1 MPWPSRWLSV
11 LCMAATSALGGFQRM
26 TRWVTSYCAGCCKSY
41 LWNGCRSA
49 LDCKCCLEPDV
60 RAVGRQPLPLKS
72 CMRGGVCLSRNRK
85 GTCCVNYRGLTLNSA
100 KLYYVLAAFAAT
112 LLWMSWTRAD
122 ERTQMWLLLG
132 RPLQGAFKLH
142 NRPGMPAIPQMVMVQ
157 ALWLCFLPGVLM
169 LCMLSQF
176 IRVLGCIVSQA
187 TRNNHPLQPA
197 IPCPSLVEQAKYRVV
212 RTIWQSVRQH
222 LPRQAQAWTLGLL
235 GILRPW
241 QAFTT
246 WQDPCA
252 DMVERGPGGND
263 SSSAEYVDVGLNP
276 AHADDEAQGG
286 PSTAHVGHDE
296 PDGPT
301 RPGGLA
307 ATTAG
312 NTATPVPPVRRIIYD
327 RLGQVVREPTGPPP
341 IVLNDAAE
349 YAEEYAEAGGESS
362 AYNDDEEMEPQDDPA
377 DPAAPLPHEMGIGYR
392 HVSLA
397 MSQAICEVL
406 RRNGNRR
413 DEFHVLSIPPA
424 AWKTTEGFVLQALP
438 LSDSTRRHPNILR
451 CADGPT
457 FEPPRA
463 TDAEM
468 EALRTELAGE
478 TIPRPGTATTR
489 TSTASH
495 ARERRQ
501 PWPSMSAPPVPTPA
515 STMETEPQTGLRTP
529 RDAMVAVAMEADAS
543 EASMPAETV
552 VMTGTSGGEAS
563 SVGGGTAPMTPT
575 RTSTAIS
582 GNSMG
587 TPLRINRKQGAYFS
601 HGLRKT
607 IMSMMLIS
615 LARPHSW
622 CLNSGVANLTGP
634 RQVEPSVLR
643 PRHSGLLSLPWCCR
657 PQPDHWTDCLFAT
670 PPTRVGKRSL
680 ISCSTCS
687 CPLTC
692 SIHAIS
698 WLARYNPRRTLS
710 TMPVPLFS
718 SWTICA
724 WCCATV
730 FVVCLNVCH
739 IRSQML
745 EHKGHT
751 GAGAST
757 TSPLGELAGNLDPV
771 SLSDTGGHSTSTP
784 WQPARELSAGPPT
797 RMRTNRSR
805 LGPKSQGCCRSTA
818 PHLHPG
824 RRAFLW
830 CFMMM
835 CFFEGI
841 QTVEAAADARVGFID
856 HRLNPGAKTLDTS
869 DTGRAKHGEHR
880 HSAQPTFQ
888 HPHREIVRKRA
899 LRRAINRADR
909 NPLGQTWYRGKLM
922 HRTQLGSGSRGQG
935 HLPPRQEVQQSRYTR
950 RLRLVSWNAG
960 GLMDT
965 RYQEVLAWLA
975 AEAQA
980 GHPVDILTL
989 QETCWKQDME
999 YRTACGP
1006 ADEAY
1011 HVVHSAGGD
1020 KSGIMIMIRQGLLPA
1035 HDIQYVPLVPGR
1047 AVHLRLRFP
1056 TPMDVLCLYQV
1067 SWNVTK
1073 STLEGHKVTALLKQR
1088 ARIWRQVEQW
1098 LRATPGRH
1106 GCLLVGDLN
1115 TPLTPEP
1122 GVCGP
1127 VPLVQNIAQQD
1138 QTELQAILRTHACCA
1153 LNSWTGTGAQA
1164 RTFIPPKGD
1173 PALQGTRI
1181 DFVIAR
1187 GSLIDNEAKQAGV
1200 ISAPFVPACGA
1211 RHKPVQAKIRFPT
1224 PPKSGNHPASGRQ
1237 PAQVCKQLRDP
1248 RLEAGLATHL
1258 STLLAQS
1265 APEDDLDEILL
1276 QGWAMTRPGP
1286 PGHHKRHEP
1295 APQQNLT
1302 VRHRI
1307 QHMWQLRAS
1316 LRRTQPHVDTEGDLP
1331 SLASIWKAW
1340 IQVARLQACTRQ
1352 LRKDCRQHKTLKIF
1366 EAVQADNIYTAAKKF
1381 APRQARRR
1389 LQLRTK
1395 DGQLMSHEQEFQC
1408 IKDYFKG
1415 LYHGPNPPQVI
1426 LSQAVQFEPA
1436 EVRAAIL
1443 KLSAGKAMP
1452 QHSAPAALWRKSVD
1466 QVAFRLCSQLN
1477 NCLQLGCRSLPP
1489 RWSTSDMALIP
1500 KPGKAMTSPEQ
1511 LRPISLLPMPA
1522 KALGSMLAERLHEH
1536 AYRYL
1541 QGIPQYAYMKGRHL
1555 GMALDRVASHCISI
1569 RRLLHDQANTLHA
1582 RRSGRRVAQVCGGCM
1597 LSLDLSKA
1605 YDHVPWEDL
1614 AIALRDA
1621 EVPTPLVELVLLLH
1635 QQARIRVAH
1644 HAQWELLKMHRGLR
1658 QGCSL
1663 APALWIFYSG
1673 WLLKGLHA
1681 TGEVDIPASNTS
1693 YADDFHF
1700 CWQGPQTWNDLTAP
1714 CELCCKVW
1722 RRSRCR

>member
-1 MPWPSRWLSV
+1 MASGDPLDDF
-11 LCMAATSALGGFQRM
+11 AATQGADLLSLAL
-26 TRWVTSYCAGCCKSY
+26 
-41 LWNGCRSA
+41 
-49 LDCKCCLEPDV
+49 
-60 RAVGRQPLPLKS
+60 GRQPGASDLDDFVEFEVHPPLLPRLRRRAAPADAAS
-72 CMRGGVCLSRNRK
+72 IGIVEPL
-85 GTCCVNYRGLTLNSA
+85 VN
-100 KLYYVLAAFAAT
+100 
-112 LLWMSWTRAD
+112 
-122 ERTQMWLLLG
+122 Q
-132 RPLQGAFKLH
+132 
-142 NRPGMPAIPQMVMVQ
+142 
-157 ALWLCFLPGVLM
+157 
-169 LCMLSQF
+169 
-176 IRVLGCIVSQA
+176 
-187 TRNNHPLQPA
+187 
-197 IPCPSLVEQAKYRVV
+197 
-212 RTIWQSVRQH
+212 
-222 LPRQAQAWTLGLL
+222 LPRQERETFMGLL
-235 GILRPW
+235 RLLSLPVDDGWFSAVLLVLVRFTRNVSFQPHNGQPVYVSSNAQYVLCSTAGEDDKVWLVISLDDFQHEKSGSWEGRLWSSLGALAVSPPGISLDKAPQTAW
-241 QAFTT
+241 QAGHSYH
-246 WQDPCA
+246 QDLDGKPCK
-252 DMVERGPGGND
+252 G
-263 SSSAEYVDVGLNP
+263 
-276 AHADDEAQGG
+276 
-286 PSTAHVGHDE
+286 
-296 PDGPT
+296 
-301 RPGGLA
+301 
-307 ATTAG
+307 ATTA
-312 NTATPVPPVRRIIYD
+312 
-327 RLGQVVREPTGPPP
+327 
-341 IVLNDAAE
+341 
-349 YAEEYAEAGGESS
+349 
-362 AYNDDEEMEPQDDPA
+362 M
-377 DPAAPLPHEMGIGYR
+377 
-392 HVSLA
+392 
-397 MSQAICEVL
+397 AIDVC
-406 RRNGNRR
+406 
-413 DEFHVLSIPPA
+413 
-424 AWKTTEGFVLQALP
+424 T
-438 LSDSTRRHPNILR
+438 
-451 CADGPT
+451 
-457 FEPPRA
+457 
-463 TDAEM
+463 
-468 EALRTELAGE
+468 
-478 TIPRPGTATTR
+478 
-489 TSTASH
+489 
-495 ARERRQ
+495 
-501 PWPSMSAPPVPTPA
+501 
-515 STMETEPQTGLRTP
+515 TGLRTP

-601 HGLRKT
+601 HGLR
-607 IMSMMLIS
+607 
-615 LARPHSW
+615 
-622 CLNSGVANLTGP
+622 
-634 RQVEPSVLR
+634 
-643 PRHSGLLSLPWCCR
+643 
-657 PQPDHWTDCLFAT
+657 
-670 PPTRVGKRSL
+670 
-680 ISCSTCS
+680 
-687 CPLTC
+687 
-692 SIHAIS
+692 
-698 WLARYNPRRTLS
+698 
-710 TMPVPLFS
+710 
-718 SWTICA
+718 
-724 WCCATV
+724 
-730 FVVCLNVCH
+730 
-739 IRSQML
+739 SQML

-751 GAGAST
+751 GAG
-757 TSPLGELAGNLDPV
+757 ENLCIALNLV
-771 SLSDTGGHSTSTP
+771 QAVKAKDTY
-784 WQPARELSAGPPT
+784 
-797 RMRTNRSR
+797 
-805 LGPKSQGCCRSTA
+805 
-818 PHLHPG
+818 HP
-824 RRAFLW
+824 
-830 CFMMM
+830 
-835 CFFEGI
+835 
-841 QTVEAAADARVGFID
+841 
-856 HRLNPGAKTLDTS
+856 
-869 DTGRAKHGEHR
+869 
-880 HSAQPTFQ
+880 
-888 HPHREIVRKRA
+888 
-899 LRRAINRADR
+899 
-909 NPLGQTWYRGKLM
+909 
-922 HRTQLGSGSRGQG
+922 
-935 HLPPRQEVQQSRYTR
+935 
-950 RLRLVSWNAG
+950 G

-965 RYQEVLAWLA
+965 RYQEVLAWPA

-1006 ADEAY
+1006 TDEAY

-1056 TPMDVLCLYQV
+1056 TPMDILCLYQV

-1138 QTELQAILRTHACCA
+1138 QAELQAILRTHACCA

-1187 GSLIDNEAKQAGV
+1187 GSLIDHEAKQAGV

-1224 PPKSGNHPASGRQ
+1224 PPKSGNHPGCGRQ

-1276 QGWAMTRPGP
+1276 QGWAMARPGP
-1286 PGHHKRHEP
+1286 PGHHRRHEP

-1415 LYHGPNPPQVI
+1415 LYRGPNPQQVI

-1466 QVAFRLCSQLN
+1466 QVASRLCSQLN

-1614 AIALRDA
+1614 ATALRDA
-1621 EVPTPLVELVLLLH
+1621 EVPMPLVELVLLLH

-1644 HAQWELLKMHRGLR
+1644 HAQWELLNMHRGLR

-1700 CWQGPQTWNDLTAP
+1700 CWQVLQASDMERSYRAMRAVLQGLEEKQVQVSFDKTVAIIDLQGPGARKCLDRYLVRRPRCEGLFLKFMIAGEARYVQVKTRHTYLGVSISYKKPEQETATLRLDLATGTFRRLKKILTCRDVPLKLRLQLWQGTVIPTMLHGLDSVGLPPKEASQLMTWRNGWD
-1714 CELCCKVW
+1714 
-1722 RRSRCR
+1722 